1 MNTNSSGC
9 DRVACTVVTN
19 LVLAFLF
26 LGEEDGVDVRK
37 DSSLGDGDVSKE
49 LVQLFVVSD
58 GELNVSWSDTS
69 SLVVL
74 GGVSGE
80 FQKFR
85 GEVLEDGG
93 EVDRGSGT
101 DSLGETS
108 LTEVSSHAADRELKP
123 RPGRSCGGSFLSHD
137 GFLGLELGDS

>member
-1 MNTNSSGC
+1 M
-9 DRVACTVVTN
+9 
-19 LVLAFLF
+19 
-26 LGEEDGVDVRK
+26 DVRK
-37 DSSLGDGDVSKE
+37 DSSLGDGDVSEE

-93 EVDRGSGT
+93 EVDRGAGT
-101 DSLGETS
+101 DSRGETS

-123 RPGRSCGGSFLSHD
+123 RPGGSCGGSFLLSSFLSHD